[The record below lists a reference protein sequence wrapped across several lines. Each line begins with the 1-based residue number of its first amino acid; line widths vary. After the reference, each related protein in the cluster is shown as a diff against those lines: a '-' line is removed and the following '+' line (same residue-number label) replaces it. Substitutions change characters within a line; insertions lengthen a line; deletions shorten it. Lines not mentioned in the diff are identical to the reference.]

1 MLGLT
6 GPWASQVAVSPNL
19 ELEVWGGVT
28 RKGRSCDSGQASK
41 ERPGGGQG
49 ISLLSGNLKV
59 WEREAF
65 LDPLRRS
72 L

>member
-1 MLGLT
+1 M
-6 GPWASQVAVSPNL
+6 SP
-19 ELEVWGGVT
+19 
-28 RKGRSCDSGQASK
+28 RKDRSCESGQASK
-41 ERPGGGQG
+41 ERTGGGQG